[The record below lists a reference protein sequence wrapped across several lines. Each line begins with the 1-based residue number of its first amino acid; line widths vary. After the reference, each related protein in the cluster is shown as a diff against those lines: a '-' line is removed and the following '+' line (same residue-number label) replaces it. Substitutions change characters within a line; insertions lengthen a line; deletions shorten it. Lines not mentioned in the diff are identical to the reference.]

1 MKENAQGI
9 IIILSRPRSA
19 LRFSASICR
28 IVSLSSL
35 SLSPFSPNLP
45 LRFSSP
51 DINGTSVSFSF

>member
-28 IVSLSSL
+28 IVSLSP
-35 SLSPFSPNLP
+35 LSPLSPNLP